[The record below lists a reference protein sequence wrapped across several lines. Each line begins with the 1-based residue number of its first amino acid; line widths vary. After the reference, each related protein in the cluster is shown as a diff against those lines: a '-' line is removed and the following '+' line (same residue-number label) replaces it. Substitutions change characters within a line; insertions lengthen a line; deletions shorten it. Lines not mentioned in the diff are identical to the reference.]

1 MMILVAGEGTT
12 CAKVSLVGVASSCNV
27 LMFIVLGLPVL
38 TMFIF
43 PSVVAVSDIFLPRCR
58 EARTQ
63 ALQDL
68 SGSKTRWTCS
78 KL

>member
-12 CAKVSLVGVASSCNV
+12 CEEVSLVGVASSCNV

-38 TMFIF
+38 SMFIF
-43 PSVVAVSDIFLPRCR
+43 PSVVAVSDIFLPRFM

-63 ALQDL
+63 AFQDQ
-68 SGSKTRWTCS
+68 SGSKTRWTC
-78 KL
+78 